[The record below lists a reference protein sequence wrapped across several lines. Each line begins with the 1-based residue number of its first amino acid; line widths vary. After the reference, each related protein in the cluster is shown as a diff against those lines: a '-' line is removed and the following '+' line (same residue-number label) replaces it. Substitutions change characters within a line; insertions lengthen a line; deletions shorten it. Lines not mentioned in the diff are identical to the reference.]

1 MGIGESDQ
9 ICSLSQLESMHTG
22 DLVQG
27 QIEYGYWTT
36 EKPVNPVENSTT
48 IEFNVEGN
56 GNEMNELSSCYLK
69 VDAKITKA
77 DGSALD
83 GGMHVAPINNLVH
96 SLWNQVDVLLNDQ
109 LVSSRETQHALRSY
123 IETVMNYEE
132 EALTTRQTAS
142 LFYKDT
148 AGQMDI
154 ADPAGANKGLEARS
168 NYSKESGVIE
178 LIDRLHIDFFLQDKP
193 LVNGVRMR
201 IKLYKNK
208 DTFLLMSSAAQPAFK
223 LQIMDVTLHM
233 RKIRLV
239 DEVYK
244 NIVSQDVVYPI
255 TRVETKDYLSPQG
268 VKSFYL
274 TNVSN
279 GILPKRIIL
288 ALVLNDAYNGSY
300 TLNPYNFQ
308 HFGLSKL
315 ELNVNGIVY
324 GGKPLEFDFAA
335 NKYLAGYWSLV
346 TAMGKLSS
354 HHGCTI
360 SREEYKSGYCLFAF
374 DLTPTL
380 CGSDQ
385 YIDPHQPG
393 DTNISL
399 TFKDNLSHAIN
410 AFVYM
415 EHDSKIII
423 TKTKQVIPAFA
434 I

>member
-1 MGIGESDQ
+1 MGVGEGDQ
-9 ICSLSQLESMHTG
+9 ECSLSQLDSMHSG
-22 DLVQG
+22 DLVQQ

-36 EKPVNPVENSTT
+36 EKPVNPVQSSST

-69 VDAKITKA
+69 VDCRITKA
-77 DGSALD
+77 DGTALED
-83 GGMHVAPINNLVH
+83 DEKVASVNNLFH
-96 SLWNQVDVLLNDQ
+96 ALWNQVDVLLNDQ
-109 LVSSRETQHALRSY
+109 LVSSRETQHALRAY
-123 IETVMNYEE
+123 IETIMNYEDD
-132 EALTTRQTAS
+132 ALKTRQTAS
-142 LFYKDT
+142 LFHKDT
-148 AGQMDI
+148 AGYMDI
-154 ADPAGANKGLEARS
+154 ADPAGANTGLTARS
-168 NYSKESGVIE
+168 EYSKNSNVIE

-208 DTFLLMSSAAQPAFK
+208 DAFLLMSSVANASYQ

-233 RKIRLV
+233 RKIKLV

-244 NIVSQDVVYPI
+244 DIVSQDIVYPI
-255 TRVETKDYLSPQG
+255 TRVETKDYVSPAG

-279 GILPKRIIL
+279 GILPKRIII
-288 ALVLNDAYNGSY
+288 ALVLNGAYNGSY
-300 TLNPYNFQ
+300 TMNPYNFQ
-308 HFGLSKL
+308 HFNLSKL
-315 ELNVNGIVY
+315 ELNVNGTVY
-324 GGKPLEFDFAA
+324 AGKPFEFDFAA
-335 NKYLAGYWSLV
+335 NKYLEGYWSLV
-346 TAMGKLSS
+346 TAMGKIAS
-354 HHGCTI
+354 HQGCTI
-360 SREEYKSGYCLFAF
+360 SRQEYKSGYSLFAF

-393 DTNISL
+393 DANISL
-399 TFKDNLSHAIN
+399 TFKENLENPIN

-434 I
+434 T